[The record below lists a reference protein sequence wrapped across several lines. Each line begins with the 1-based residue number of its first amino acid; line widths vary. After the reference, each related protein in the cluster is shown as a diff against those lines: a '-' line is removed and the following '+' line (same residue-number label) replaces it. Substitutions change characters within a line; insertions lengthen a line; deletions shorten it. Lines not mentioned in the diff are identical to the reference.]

1 MIKDHSRLFMP
12 QERVMR
18 NIRNRHKW
26 IKHINSFSYR
36 VQVLGSRVPY
46 ILRVLS
52 LTFMVPGPSFHSWA
66 MFWVMRYV
74 LGLPSFMVLGL
85 MSQVSPV
92 RWVPGLGSQVP
103 PKVGS
108 RVSGSIFWTWLKIS
122 MEKFNNFLYLQNFC
136 STKSVYIASALF
148 WEIPKYHVLSID

>member
-1 MIKDHSRLFMP
+1 MNKA
-12 QERVMR
+12 
-18 NIRNRHKW
+18 HKF
-26 IKHINSFSYR
+26 IHL
-36 VQVLGSRVPY
+36 QGSGSWVSSSIY
-46 ILRVLS
+46 TKGIESHL
-52 LTFMVPGPSFHSWA
+52 MVPGPSFHSWA

-92 RWVPGLGSQVP
+92 RWVSGLGSQVP

-108 RVSGSIFWTWLKIS
+108 QVSGSIFWIWLKIS

-136 STKSVYIASALF
+136 STKGVYIASALF